1 MYGLGRKLH
10 GSELKWAA
18 KVACAPCRGLD
29 DCIRWIKAIFIDRSK
44 APSFVPMN
52 SRNIALLPPDGHT
65 GLKLTERKD
74 RAAGIPAL
82 VQSLAHIHEET
93 GVLDGLK
100 ILNKLNQ
107 KDGFDCPG
115 CAWPDPHHRS
125 RLGEYCEN
133 GVKAIAEEATT
144 KRVDRTFFAKHDVEE
159 LSHWS
164 DLELGKSGRITEPFI
179 LRKGSTHYEP
189 IAWDEAFTKVA
200 ERLNGLASPDE
211 AVFYTSGRA
220 SNEAAYLYQ
229 LFARMFGTN
238 NLPDCSNM
246 CHESSGTGLGE
257 TIGIGKGTVSL
268 DDIHEAKLILVMGQ
282 NPGTNHPRML
292 SALMKCVENG
302 GRVVSVNPLPEAGT
316 HGFVD
321 PQSVKSV
328 LTNGTMLSSL
338 HVGLRINTDVAFLKG
353 VMRLLLEKEDAVP
366 GSAFDRAFIDTKTD
380 GFEAFIED
388 LRRTDAQAMANI
400 CGVPFTQLQQV
411 ADLVAGTDRI
421 IVSWAMGLT
430 QHVNAVA
437 NIHQVVNL
445 LLLRG
450 AFGRPGAGACPVRG
464 HSNVQGDRTMGI
476 FEKPSN
482 SLLDAL
488 DDRYSFQ
495 SPRKHGTDV
504 VAAIE
509 AMRDGTAK
517 VFFALGGNF
526 ISATPDSEV
535 TARALMNCELTVQV
549 STKLNRSHVITGE
562 EAIILPCLGRS
573 ERDLQNG
580 KAQFVTVEDSMS
592 VVHRSQGAHKPA
604 SGQLRSEPAI
614 ICGLAAATLGGR
626 GNVNWHA
633 LAADHDLVREEI
645 QAVIPG
651 FSDFNKRV
659 RRPEGF
665 VLPNGP
671 RDGAHFTT
679 DNAKAHF
686 MVDQAPSWKLAEGEY
701 LMMTIRTHDQFNTT
715 IYGLEDRYRG
725 IHGERRVVMM
735 HADDMAREGLAS
747 KDRVDLVS
755 EHGRERVATDF
766 FVVPYDIARGCVAT
780 YFPEANVLVPLDL
793 KAEKSGTP
801 ASKSVVVKLR
811 KR

>member
-1 MYGLGRKLH
+1 
-10 GSELKWAA
+10 
-18 KVACAPCRGLD
+18 
-29 DCIRWIKAIFIDRSK
+29 
-44 APSFVPMN
+44 MN
-52 SRNIALLPPDGHT
+52 TRPIALLPPDRHT
-65 GLKLTERKD
+65 GLTISPRKD
-74 RAAGIPAL
+74 RAAGIPA
-82 VQSLAHIHEET
+82 VMVSLGHLHEET
-93 GVLDGLK
+93 GLLDGLG
-100 ILNKLNQ
+100 ILNRLNQ
-107 KDGFDCPG
+107 KDGFDCPS
-115 CAWPDPHHRS
+115 CAWADPHHRS

-133 GVKAIAEEATT
+133 GVKAVAEEATT
-144 KRVDRTFFAKHDVEE
+144 KRVDRDFFATYGVEE
-159 LSHWS
+159 LSRWS

-179 LRKGSTHYEP
+179 LRKGRDHYEP
-189 IAWDEAFTKVA
+189 IGWDEAYA
-200 ERLNGLASPDE
+200 HIAGRLNALPTPDD
-211 AVFYTSGRA
+211 AIFYTSGRA

-229 LFARMFGTN
+229 LFVRLFGTN

-257 TIGIGKGTVSL
+257 TIGVGKGTVTL
-268 DDIHEAKLILVMGQ
+268 DDIHEAKLIIIMGQ

-292 SALMKCVENG
+292 KALQTCVHNG
-302 GRVVSVNPLPEAGT
+302 GKLVSVNPLPEAGT

-321 PQSVKSV
+321 PQSVKDI
-328 LTNGTMLSSL
+328 LTNGTLFGTL
-338 HVGLRINTDVAFLKG
+338 HVGLRINSDVAFLKG
-353 VMRLLLEKEDAVP
+353 VMRILLDLEDAKP
-366 GSAFDRAFIDTKTD
+366 GTVLDRSFISAKTE
-380 GFEAFIED
+380 GYEAFISD
-388 LRRTDAQAMANI
+388 LRGTDAGEMARL
-400 CGVPFTQLQQV
+400 CGVPVDLLYQV

-450 AFGRPGAGACPVRG
+450 AFGKPGAGACPVRG

-476 FEKPSN
+476 FERPAAG
-482 SLLDAL
+482 LLDAL
-488 DDRYSFQ
+488 DARYGFT

-509 AMRDGTAK
+509 AMRDAPGK

-535 TARALMNCELTVQV
+535 TARALMNCSLTVQV

-562 EAIILPCLGRS
+562 EAIILPCLGRT
-573 ERDLQNG
+573 ERDVRNG
-580 KAQFVTVEDSMS
+580 KPQFVTVEDSMS
-592 VVHRSQGAHKPA
+592 VVHRSQGKHEPA
-604 SGQLRSEPAI
+604 SEHLRSEPAI
-614 ICGLAAATLGGR
+614 ICELAATTLGAR
-626 GNVNWHA
+626 TSIAWAA
-633 LAADHDLVREEI
+633 LANDYDLIREEV

-651 FSDFNKRV
+651 FADFNKRV

-665 VLPNGP
+665 LLPNGP
-671 RDGAHFTT
+671 RDGANFTT
-679 DNAKAHF
+679 PSGKAVF
-686 MVDQAPSWKLAEGEY
+686 MVDAAPAWDLQEGEY

-725 IHGERRVVMM
+725 IHGERRVVLM
-735 HADDMAREGLAS
+735 HADDMAREGLAT
-747 KDRVDLVS
+747 KDRVDLVND
-755 EHGRERVATDF
+755 HGRERVASDF

-780 YFPEANVLVPLDL
+780 YFPEANVLVPLDQ

-801 ASKSVVVKLR
+801 ASKSVVVRLR

>member
-1 MYGLGRKLH
+1 
-10 GSELKWAA
+10 
-18 KVACAPCRGLD
+18 
-29 DCIRWIKAIFIDRSK
+29 
-44 APSFVPMN
+44 MN
-52 SRNIALLPPDGHT
+52 ARNIALLPPDTHT
-65 GLKLTERKD
+65 GLKLTERKH
-74 RAAGIPAL
+74 RAAGIPA
-82 VQSLAHIHEET
+82 VIQSLAHIQEET
-93 GVLDGLK
+93 GVLDGIK

-107 KDGFDCPG
+107 KDGFDCPS

-125 RLGEYCEN
+125 KIGEYCEN
-133 GVKAIAEEATT
+133 GAKAVAEETTT
-144 KRVDRTFFAKHDVEE
+144 KRVDRDFFAKHGVEE
-159 LSHWS
+159 MSHWS
-164 DLELGKSGRITEPFI
+164 DLELGKSGRITEPFV
-179 LRKGSTHYEP
+179 LRKGSDHYEP
-189 IAWDEAFTKVA
+189 IGWDEAYVKIA
-200 ERLNGLASPDE
+200 QHLNHLASPDE
-211 AVFYTSGRA
+211 GIFYTSGRA

-229 LFARMFGTN
+229 LFARLFGTN

-268 DDIHEAKLILVMGQ
+268 DDIYVAKLILVIGQ

-292 SALMKCVENG
+292 SALTKCVENG
-302 GRVVSVNPLPEAGT
+302 GKIVNVNPLPEAGT
-316 HGFVD
+316 LGFID
-321 PQSVKSV
+321 PQSVTSV
-328 LTNGTMLSSL
+328 LTNGTDFHSL
-338 HVGLRINTDVAFLKG
+338 HVGLRINADVAFLKG
-353 VMRLLLEKEDAVP
+353 VMRLLLDKEDDAP
-366 GSAFDRAFIDTKTD
+366 GSAFDKAFIAEKTA
-380 GFEAFIED
+380 GFDAFITD
-388 LRRTDAQAMANI
+388 LCNTDVQAMAEL

-411 ADLVAGTDRI
+411 ADLVASTDRI

-450 AFGRPGAGACPVRG
+450 AFGKPGAGACPVRG

-476 FEKPSN
+476 FEKPSP

-488 DDRYSFQ
+488 DDRYGFK
-495 SPRKHGTDV
+495 SPRENGTDV

-509 AMRDGTAK
+509 AMRDGKAK

-535 TARALMNCELTVQV
+535 TARALMNCDLTVQV

-573 ERDLQNG
+573 ERDVQNG
-580 KAQFVTVEDSMS
+580 KVQFVTVEDSMS
-592 VVHRSQGAHKPA
+592 VVHRSQGAHEPA
-604 SGQLRSEPAI
+604 STHLRSEPAI
-614 ICGLAAATLGGR
+614 VCQLAAATLGNKH
-626 GNVNWHA
+626 NVDWPA
-633 LAADHDLVREEI
+633 LAKNYDLVREEV

-651 FSDFNKRV
+651 FEDFNRRV
-659 RRPEGF
+659 RQPEGF

-671 RDGAHFTT
+671 RDGANFTT
-679 DNAKAHF
+679 ESGKAHF
-686 MVDQAPSWKLAEGEY
+686 MVDQAPAWKLAEGEY

-747 KDRVDLVS
+747 KDRVDLLND
-755 EHGRERVATDF
+755 HGRERVATDF
-766 FVVPYDIARGCVAT
+766 FVVPYDIARGCLAT
-780 YFPEANVLVPLDL
+780 YFPEANVLVPLDQ
-793 KAEKSGTP
+793 KADRSGTP
-801 ASKSVVVKLR
+801 ASKSVVVRLR

>member
-1 MYGLGRKLH
+1 MTANFIR
-10 GSELKWAA
+10 
-18 KVACAPCRGLD
+18 PC
-29 DCIRWIKAIFIDRSK
+29 IPPQAS
-44 APSFVPMN
+44 VMN
-52 SRNIALLPPDGHT
+52 PRNIALLPPDTHT
-65 GLKLTERKD
+65 GLTLSDRKD
-74 RAAGIPAL
+74 RAAGIPA
-82 VQSLAHIHEET
+82 VIQSLAHIHEET
-93 GVLDGLK
+93 GVLDGIK

-107 KDGFDCPG
+107 KDGFDCPS

-133 GVKAIAEEATT
+133 GAKAVAEETTT
-144 KRVDRTFFAKHDVEE
+144 KRVDRAFFAKHGVEE

-164 DLELGKSGRITEPFI
+164 DMDLGKSGRITEPFI
-179 LRKGSTHYEP
+179 LRKGSDHYEP
-189 IAWDEAFTKVA
+189 IGWDEAYTKIA
-200 ERLNGLASPDE
+200 HHLNGLASPDE
-211 AVFYTSGRA
+211 GIFYTSGRA
-220 SNEAAYLYQ
+220 SNEAAYMYQ
-229 LFARMFGTN
+229 LFVRMFGTN

-268 DDIHEAKLILVMGQ
+268 DDIYAAKLMVIMGQ

-292 SALMKCVENG
+292 SALTKCVENG
-302 GRVVSVNPLPEAGT
+302 GKILSVNPLPEAGT
-316 HGFVD
+316 HGFID
-321 PQSVKSV
+321 PQSVGSV
-328 LTNGTMLSSL
+328 LTNGTDFHTL

-353 VMRLLLEKEDAVP
+353 VMRLLLDKEDAGP
-366 GSAFDRAFIDTKTD
+366 GSPFDKAFITEKTI
-380 GFEAFIED
+380 GFDAFIAD
-388 LRRTDAQAMANI
+388 LRNTNAHAMAET
-400 CGVPFTQLQQV
+400 CGVPFAQLQQV
-411 ADLVAGTDRI
+411 ADLVASTDRI

-450 AFGRPGAGACPVRG
+450 AFGKPGAGACPVRG

-476 FEKPSN
+476 FEKPSS

-488 DDRYSFQ
+488 DDRYGFK
-495 SPRKHGTDV
+495 SPRKNGTDV

-509 AMRDGTAK
+509 AMRDGKGK

-535 TARALMNCELTVQV
+535 TAKALMNCDLTVQV

-573 ERDLQNG
+573 ERDVQNG
-580 KAQFVTVEDSMS
+580 KVQFVTVEDSMS
-592 VVHRSQGAHKPA
+592 VVHRSQGAHEPA
-604 SGQLRSEPAI
+604 SHQLHSEPAI
-614 ICGLAAATLGGR
+614 ICELAAATLG
-626 GNVNWHA
+626 NTNKLDWQA
-633 LAADHDLVREEI
+633 MAKDYDLIREEV
-645 QAVIPG
+645 QVVIPG
-651 FSDFNKRV
+651 FDDFNRRV
-659 RRPEGF
+659 RKPEGF

-679 DNAKAHF
+679 DDAKAHF
-686 MVDQAPSWKLAEGEY
+686 MVDHAPSWNMADGEY

-735 HADDMAREGLAS
+735 HAEDMAHEGLVS
-747 KDRVDLVS
+747 KDRVDIVND
-755 EHGRERVATDF
+755 HGRERVATDF
-766 FVVPYDIARGCVAT
+766 FVIPYDIARGCVAT
-780 YFPEANVLVPLDL
+780 YFPEANVLVPLDQ
-793 KAEKSGTP
+793 KAERSGTP
-801 ASKSVVVKLR
+801 ASKSVVVRLR

>member
-1 MYGLGRKLH
+1 
-10 GSELKWAA
+10 
-18 KVACAPCRGLD
+18 
-29 DCIRWIKAIFIDRSK
+29 
-44 APSFVPMN
+44 MN
-52 SRNIALLPPDGHT
+52 PRNIALLPPDKHT
-65 GLKLTERKD
+65 GLTLSDRKH
-74 RAAGIPAL
+74 RAAGIPA
-82 VQSLAHIHEET
+82 VMESLAHIREET

-107 KDGFDCPG
+107 KDGFDCPS

-125 RLGEYCEN
+125 KLGEYCEN
-133 GVKAIAEEATT
+133 GAKAVAEETTT
-144 KRVDRTFFAKHDVEE
+144 KRVDRAFFAQYSVQE
-159 LSHWS
+159 LGLWS
-164 DLELGKSGRITEPFI
+164 DLDLGKSGRITEPFI
-179 LRKGSTHYEP
+179 LRKGSDHYEP
-189 IAWDEAFTKVA
+189 IGWDDAYAKIA
-200 ERLNGLASPDE
+200 QHLNRLSSPDE
-211 AVFYTSGRA
+211 GIFYTSGRA

-229 LFARMFGTN
+229 LFVRMFGTN

-268 DDIHEAKLILVMGQ
+268 DDIYEAKVILVMGQ

-292 SALMKCVENG
+292 SALTKCVENG
-302 GRVVSVNPLPEAGT
+302 GKIVSVNPLPEAGT
-316 HGFVD
+316 HGFID
-321 PQSVKSV
+321 PQSVGSV
-328 LTNGTMLSSL
+328 LKNGTNFLTL

-353 VMRLLLEKEDAVP
+353 VMRLLLDREDASP
-366 GSAFDRAFIDTKTD
+366 GSAFDKAFITEKTE
-380 GFEAFIED
+380 GFEAFIAD
-388 LRRTDAQAMANI
+388 LRNTDVQEMAKT
-400 CGVPFTQLQQV
+400 CGVPFSQLDQV
-411 ADLVAGTDRI
+411 AELVAGTGRI
-421 IVSWAMGLT
+421 IVTWAMGLT

-450 AFGRPGAGACPVRG
+450 AFGKPGAGACPVRG

-476 FEKPSN
+476 FERPSS

-488 DDRYSFQ
+488 DDRYGFKA
-495 SPRKHGTDV
+495 PRKDGTDV

-509 AMRDGTAK
+509 SMRDGKGK

-535 TARALMNCELTVQV
+535 TARALMNCDLTVQV
-549 STKLNRSHVITGE
+549 STKLNRSHVITGM

-580 KAQFVTVEDSMS
+580 KPQFVTVEDSMS
-592 VVHRSQGAHKPA
+592 VVHRSQGAHEPA
-604 SGQLRSEPAI
+604 SGDLRSEPAI
-614 ICGLAAATLGGR
+614 VCELAAATLG
-626 GNVNWHA
+626 NTHKVDWPA
-633 LAADHDLVREEI
+633 MAKSDDLIREEV

-651 FSDFNKRV
+651 FDNFNKRV
-659 RRPEGF
+659 RQPEGF

-671 RDGAHFTT
+671 RDGANFTT
-679 DNAKAHF
+679 PSGKAHF
-686 MVDQAPSWKLAEGEY
+686 MVDHAPSWKLADGEY

-725 IHGERRVVMM
+725 IHGERRVVLM
-735 HADDMAREGLAS
+735 HTDDMAREGLAS
-747 KDRVDLVS
+747 KARVDIVS

-766 FVVPYDIARGCVAT
+766 FVIPYDIARGCVAT
-780 YFPEANVLVPLDL
+780 YFPEANVLVPLEL

-801 ASKSVVVKLR
+801 ASKSVVVRLR

>member
-1 MYGLGRKLH
+1 
-10 GSELKWAA
+10 
-18 KVACAPCRGLD
+18 
-29 DCIRWIKAIFIDRSK
+29 
-44 APSFVPMN
+44 MN
-52 SRNIALLPPDGHT
+52 QRNIALLPPDTHT
-65 GLKLTERKD
+65 GLSLSDRKD
-74 RAAGIPAL
+74 RAAGIPA
-82 VQSLAHIHEET
+82 VIQSLAHIREET
-93 GVLDGLK
+93 GVLDGIK

-107 KDGFDCPG
+107 KDGFDCPS

-133 GVKAIAEEATT
+133 GAKAVAEETTT
-144 KRVDRTFFAKHDVEE
+144 KRVDRAFFAKHSVQE
-159 LSHWS
+159 LGLWS
-164 DLELGKSGRITEPFI
+164 DLDLGKSGRITEPFI
-179 LRKGSTHYEP
+179 LRKGRDHYEP
-189 IAWDEAFTKVA
+189 IGWDEAYSTIA
-200 ERLNGLASPDE
+200 QRLNGLSSPDE
-211 AVFYTSGRA
+211 GIFYTSGRA
-220 SNEAAYLYQ
+220 SNEAAYVYQ

-268 DDIHEAKLILVMGQ
+268 DDIYASKLILVMGQ

-292 SALMKCVENG
+292 SALTKCVENG
-302 GRVVSVNPLPEAGT
+302 GKIVSVNPLPEAGT
-316 HGFVD
+316 HGFID
-321 PQSVKSV
+321 PQNVKSV
-328 LTNGTMLSSL
+328 LVNGTDFHTL

-353 VMRLLLEKEDAVP
+353 VMRLLLDKEDASP
-366 GSAFDRAFIDTKTD
+366 GSAFDKDFIAGKTE
-380 GFEAFIED
+380 GFEAFIAD
-388 LRRTDAQAMANI
+388 LRNTDAQAMANI
-400 CGVPFTQLQQV
+400 CGVPIGQLEQV
-411 ADLVAGTDRI
+411 AELVAGTDRI

-450 AFGRPGAGACPVRG
+450 AFGKPGAGACPVRG

-476 FEKPSN
+476 FERPSS

-488 DDRYSFQ
+488 DKRYGFKA
-495 SPRKHGTDV
+495 PRKDGTDV

-509 AMRDGTAK
+509 AMRDGKGK

-535 TARALMNCELTVQV
+535 TALAIMNCDLTVQV

-562 EAIILPCLGRS
+562 EAIILPCFGRS
-573 ERDLQNG
+573 ERDVQNG
-580 KAQFVTVEDSMS
+580 KPQFVTVEDSMS
-592 VVHRSQGAHKPA
+592 VVHRSQGAHEPA
-604 SGQLRSEPAI
+604 SEHLRSEPAI
-614 ICGLAAATLGGR
+614 VCELAEATFGSKFGVDWR
-626 GNVNWHA
+626 GMVKNY
-633 LAADHDLVREEI
+633 DLIREEV

-651 FSDFNKRV
+651 FDDYNRRV
-659 RRPEGF
+659 RQPEGF

-671 RDGAHFTT
+671 RDGANFTT
-679 DNAKAHF
+679 ESGKAHF
-686 MVDQAPSWKLAEGEY
+686 MVDHAPAWALAEGEY

-725 IHGERRVVMM
+725 IHGERRVVLM
-735 HADDMAREGLAS
+735 HADDMEKEGLAA

-755 EHGRERVATDF
+755 DHGRERVATDF
-766 FVVPYDIARGCVAT
+766 FVVPYDIARGCAAT
-780 YFPEANVLVPLDL
+780 YFPEANVLVPLEL
-793 KAEKSGTP
+793 KAERSGTP
-801 ASKSVVVKLR
+801 ASKSVVIRLR